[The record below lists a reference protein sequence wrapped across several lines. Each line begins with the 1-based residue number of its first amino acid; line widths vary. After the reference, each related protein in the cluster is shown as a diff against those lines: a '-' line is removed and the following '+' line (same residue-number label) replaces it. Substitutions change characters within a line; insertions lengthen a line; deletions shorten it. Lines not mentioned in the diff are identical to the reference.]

1 MPSSTIRLG
10 LYGRVAALCAVLLSA
25 HGAQICFG
33 QELLADLN
41 ASGVGSSPRS
51 FLVVG
56 DSLYFV
62 ADRDGSRAG
71 VYKWTAG
78 DGPRLLGL
86 FDREPSLGRAGDRV
100 VVHGNDRLF
109 VSDGQGL
116 QGFWTHSDIVLG
128 PSLGMELVFTEGN
141 SWYPERLYVTD
152 GTPEGTK
159 LLLET
164 TWMSVAYG
172 PGRGLRNGRLHFIAE
187 RGSGERWLWS
197 TDGKSAGTI
206 RLAALPEA
214 DNSVGVV
221 RENFLFEV
229 FDGSLKSVS
238 LSGHGVSTL
247 WESGFT
253 GGGLVMSKDSTLFFQ
268 TWDGDLAVTDG
279 SPAGTRL
286 IDDLPPG
293 VEPWLTPAWF
303 SELPSAAFSDRRV
316 PYKDGMLFSARA
328 PGTGLEPWF
337 TTGAAGSTRSLGDLN
352 PGPDGSDPRFLLEMG
367 ERMYFS
373 AYSPSV
379 GWELWV
385 SDGTAPGTRL
395 SADLVPGVGSS
406 APTSA
411 AMVGGRFLL
420 VASTPSTGNELYSLT
435 PGADQLNLEGDLYS
449 LGTAD
454 SSPNGFVSADGL
466 VAFVADDGRT
476 GTKLWTSDGTE
487 AGTFPVPGAPPGTT
501 TRPVFAEGEL
511 FWVAQGS
518 VWKHDPRT
526 RDRALRS
533 PQMARAVRDIRVRAG
548 LIAASLDTEVVIMD
562 AQSLETLATLT
573 GAFPA
578 ISGDGTVYALAGGG
592 TVHSWRRN
600 TGYARAT
607 PAPGLAQ
614 DVRWAVAADSSYY
627 LWTHSFTEGAY
638 VWHSDGKGTR
648 RLTPQRVSS
657 QRITVE
663 SFDDRLLVGTIAGAM
678 IASGN
683 GLSILARVP
692 FEDGFL
698 VDGERAFFTTRNVQ
712 AGGLILWETDG
723 TPEGTIEWI
732 DLPDLDRVYL
742 IGLYG
747 EDMLLVARGE
757 EGQFYLASPD
767 GVRPIGEPGPIV
779 LPGGFVPLNGPR
791 PQIDAAIVDRSVVF
805 AARESRRGL
814 EPWILHLPSPTNS
827 QAAVDPFSGLAPEVF
842 PNPATHH
849 VTLKASPGAT
859 VEAYDVLG
867 QQVGQW
873 DVSGGEIGLDV
884 SGWPSGVYF
893 LRTASERGV
902 AVANLVVVRR

>member
-1 MPSSTIRLG
+1 MSSSTIRLG
-10 LYGRVAALCAVLLSA
+10 LYWRAAALCAVLL
-25 HGAQICFG
+25 GVQGNQICAG

-62 ADRDGSRAG
+62 ADHDRSRAG
-71 VYKWTAG
+71 VYTWTAG

-100 VVHGNDRLF
+100 VVHGNNRLL
-109 VSDGQGL
+109 VSDGWNL
-116 QGFWTHSDIVLG
+116 QEFWAHPDIVLG
-128 PSLGMELVFTEGN
+128 PSLGAGLVFTEGN

-164 TWMSVAYG
+164 SWLNLAAG
-172 PGRGLRNGRLHFIAE
+172 PGRGLKNGRLHFIAE

-214 DNSVGVV
+214 DNSVGIV
-221 RENFLFEV
+221 RENFLFE
-229 FDGSLKSVS
+229 FYDGSLKSVS
-238 LSGHGVSTL
+238 LSGHIVSTL
-247 WESGFT
+247 WDGGFT
-253 GGGLVMSKDSTLFFQ
+253 GGGLVLSSDSTLFFQ
-268 TWDGDLAVTDG
+268 TRDGDLAVTDG

-286 IDDLPPG
+286 IDDFPPG
-293 VEPWLTPAWF
+293 VE
-303 SELPSAAFSDRRV
+303 LPSAPFSDHRV
-316 PYKDGMLFSARA
+316 PYKDGMLFSASA

-337 TTGAAGSTRSLGDLN
+337 TTGAAGSTRPLGDLS
-352 PGPDGSDPRFLLEMG
+352 PGPDGSDPRFLWEIG

-373 AYSPSV
+373 AYSPSL
-379 GWELWV
+379 GRELWV
-385 SDGTAPGTRL
+385 TDGTAPGTRL
-395 SADLVPGVGSS
+395 SADLIPGVGSS

-411 AMVGGRFLL
+411 AVVGGRLL
-420 VASTPSTGNELYSLT
+420 LGASTPSTGKELYSLT
-435 PGADQLNLEGDLYS
+435 PGTDQLNLEGDLYS
-449 LGTAD
+449 LGTGD
-454 SSPNGFVSADGL
+454 SSPKGFTSADGL

-476 GTKLWTSDGTE
+476 GTRLWTSDGTE
-487 AGTFPVPGAPPGTT
+487 AGTFPVPGAPPVRAPPGTT
-501 TRPVFAEGEL
+501 SRPVFADGEL
-511 FWVAQGS
+511 FWVARGS

-533 PQMARAVRDIRVRAG
+533 PQMASDVRGIRVRAG
-548 LIAASLDTEVVIMD
+548 LIAASLDTEVVVMD

-592 TVHSWRRN
+592 TVHSWSRN
-600 TGYARAT
+600 TGHARAT

-627 LWTHSFTEGAY
+627 LWTHSVREGAY
-638 VWHSDGKGTR
+638 VWHSDGMGTR
-648 RLTPQRVSS
+648 RLTPQKVSS
-657 QRITVE
+657 RRITVE
-663 SFDDRLLVGTIAGAM
+663 SFDDRLLVGTIGGAM

-683 GLSILARVP
+683 GLSLLARVP
-692 FEDGFL
+692 FEGGFL

-747 EDMLLVARGE
+747 EDMLLVASGE
-757 EGQFYLASPD
+757 EGQFFLASPG
-767 GVRPIGEPGPIV
+767 GVRPIGRPVPIV
-779 LPGGFVPLNGPR
+779 FPGGFVPLNGPAPR
-791 PQIDAAIVDRSVVF
+791 IDAVIADRSVVF
-805 AARESRRGL
+805 AARESRRGF

-827 QAAVDPFSGLAPEVF
+827 QAALDPFSGLAPEVF

-849 VTLKASPGAT
+849 VTLKAQPGAT

-873 DVSGGEIGLDV
+873 DVSGGEVGLDV
-884 SGWPSGVYF
+884 SGWLSGVYF
-893 LRTASERGV
+893 LRTASGRGV
-902 AVANLVVVRR
+902 AATSLVVMRR